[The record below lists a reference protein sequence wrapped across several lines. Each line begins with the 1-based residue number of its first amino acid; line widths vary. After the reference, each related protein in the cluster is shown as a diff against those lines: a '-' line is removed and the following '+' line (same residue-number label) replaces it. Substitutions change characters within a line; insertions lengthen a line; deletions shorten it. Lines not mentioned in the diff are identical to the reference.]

1 MSGDIGRGATKQ
13 TISYAIHLASTH
25 NRPHGT
31 CCYLFHFLSR
41 KSYKKKAYPH
51 HAKSIEFFSI
61 SKKKFQLL
69 MDIDYLMELF

>member
-1 MSGDIGRGATKQ
+1 MVPAATYF
-13 TISYAIHLASTH
+13 ISYPGNHT
-25 NRPHGT
+25 
-31 CCYLFHFLSR
+31 
-41 KSYKKKAYPH
+41 KKKAYPH